1 MTIEEL
7 TSWVEKHAGL
17 DQRLTEIF
25 ARLEKNENLI
35 HRAKITN
42 EDNQKL
48 LEYVDRQLF
57 QIIRLCLKSK
67 DPEKTLETVF
77 SVAANTQRKIHLGN

>member
-25 ARLEKNENLI
+25 TRLEKNENLI

-42 EDNQKL
+42 EDDQKL